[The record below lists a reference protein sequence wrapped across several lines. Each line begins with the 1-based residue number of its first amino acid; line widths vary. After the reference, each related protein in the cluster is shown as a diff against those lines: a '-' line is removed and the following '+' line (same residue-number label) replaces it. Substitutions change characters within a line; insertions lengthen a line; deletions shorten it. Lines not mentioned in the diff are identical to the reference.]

1 MRSRKIMIEH
11 QILLNFMVNSPRRVW
26 RNTLK
31 TLSEKYSVKNV
42 NPRKKP
48 HPNRLTL
55 SNARAS
61 HMLKN
66 LFIENSSRLLSCF
79 GAAKLRLLQILIRG
93 RLFLLVPFLKMITE
107 KIYISAYHS
116 IPLFIKNMKKMVP
129 H

>member
-11 QILLNFMVNSPRRVW
+11 QILLNFMVNSPQSVW

-61 HMLKN
+61 HVLK
-66 LFIENSSRLLSCF
+66 
-79 GAAKLRLLQILIRG
+79 KLIRAKIHQG
-93 RLFLLVPFLKMITE
+93 CGLFEAARNCVCYANWLEDSNFFSDLNL
-107 KIYISAYHS
+107 
-116 IPLFIKNMKKMVP
+116 
-129 H
+129 